1 MNNKVSIIC
10 PFYNEEKGL
19 HIFCEELFGVLN
31 SISDIQF
38 QLIFVNNASEDNS
51 LSAIKEIIQAID
63 KKNIFS
69 IKVITFTRN
78 FGYQKSLLAGYNFSD
93 SDASIVIDTDLE
105 DPPYLIKDF
114 INLWKQGYEVVYG
127 KRVDRH
133 ENFIIKLL
141 RNLFYRSLGILSDFK
156 INYQMAEFCLISKK
170 VRDLIVKINPTFS
183 FFRSEIA
190 FLGHKSKSIDYKRD
204 KRKFGKTKYNIFG
217 MIEFAIAG
225 FLTTSTFSLRFFSY
239 SIFIISLINFFVLL
253 FFQELILYMITFDLI
268 YIFLNLA
275 VLSLYVARIYQIS
288 INRPPYIIDYNNSF
302 F

>member
-19 HIFCEELFGVLN
+19 RIFCEELFRVLN
-31 SISDIQF
+31 SISEIQF

-51 LSAIKEIIQAID
+51 LSVIKEIIQVIN

-93 SDASIVIDTDLE
+93 GDASIVIDTDLE

-114 INLWKQGYEVVYG
+114 INYWKQGYEVVYG

-170 VRDLIVKINPTFS
+170 VRDLIVNINTTFS

-190 FLGHKSKSIDYKRD
+190 FLGHKNKSIDYKRD
-204 KRKFGKTKYNIFG
+204 KRKFGKTKYNIFR

-239 SIFIISLINFFVLL
+239 SIFVISLINFFVLL
-253 FFQELILYMITFDLI
+253 FFEELILYMITFDLI

-288 INRPPYIIDYNNSF
+288 INRPPYIIDYNNSVL
-302 F
+302 